1 MNTRL
6 SDITAKLT
14 RHLHDVIQEF
24 QVCLM
29 HCLMFGKQTN
39 MEIMKMKT
47 RNSRTIILGAESN
60 AI

>member
-24 QVCLM
+24 QV
-29 HCLMFGKQTN
+29 TV
-39 MEIMKMKT
+39 E
-47 RNSRTIILGAESN
+47 ESTT
-60 AI
+60 AALCIA